1 MGMENL
7 IKDKEIMNESES
19 NLLQIQIFHDPDHVW
34 LSGDH
39 ALASSL
45 PLPADYHTQKH
56 ASQLT

>member
-1 MGMENL
+1 
-7 IKDKEIMNESES
+7 MNESES